1 MAANAPVTKPS
12 VLWLALLILVG
23 GALVLI
29 AGLTL
34 LTLGSITLPQGVGIK
49 QTLNRAIPYI
59 GVVLGTVDI
68 VAGVLILKYKR
79 LGLYLAGASFGAA
92 VLLLVYNVV
101 TENATIGGAAL
112 GLLIDLAVL
121 YFVYRYLT
129 HEPHKSFFT

>member
-34 LTLGSITLPQGVGIK
+34 LTLGSITLPQGAGIK
-49 QTLNRAIPYI
+49 QTLTRAIPYI

-68 VAGVLILKYKR
+68 VAGVSSSISVSAYTSLVPL
-79 LGLYLAGASFGAA
+79 LAW
-92 VLLLVYNVV
+92 LCCYW
-101 TENATIGGAAL
+101 
-112 GLLIDLAVL
+112 
-121 YFVYRYLT
+121 
-129 HEPHKSFFT
+129 FTTLSPKMPP

>member
-34 LTLGSITLPQGVGIK
+34 LTLGSITLPQGAGIK
-49 QTLNRAIPYI
+49 QTLTRAIPYI

-68 VAGVLILKYKR
+68 VA
-79 LGLYLAGASFGAA
+79 A
-92 VLLLVYNVV
+92 VLVLPFTHGCGSPSSGAVFSAAALLPYYVLARN
-101 TENATIGGAAL
+101 TIGSG
-112 GLLIDLAVL
+112 G
-121 YFVYRYLT
+121 
-129 HEPHKSFFT
+129 P

>member
-34 LTLGSITLPQGVGIK
+34 LTLGSITLPQGAGIK
-49 QTLNRAIPYI
+49 QTLTRAIPYI

-68 VAGVLILKYKR
+68 VAGVLLLPEKSLR
-79 LGLYLAGASFGAA
+79 PFPARASF
-92 VLLLVYNVV
+92 
-101 TENATIGGAAL
+101 
-112 GLLIDLAVL
+112 
-121 YFVYRYLT
+121 FVA
-129 HEPHKSFFT
+129 PPPPPF